1 MHSFQTLPSL
11 STYSHTAAGLG
22 RLFCL
27 AALLLLLVPMQH
39 VQAQIFKIPHPDT
52 TIGNAFGSSVAIDGN
67 RALVGA
73 SAERTC
79 GPNAGAAYIFERDS
93 TEGTWSQVA
102 RLTPRDCVIG
112 DFFGRSLSIS
122 GDRAVVAASGA
133 FPSRDASNAAYVFE
147 RDSTSGE
154 WEEVSKIRHNSDVEE
169 GSFAASVSLDGDRL
183 LIATSGDPIRHEYS
197 GAAYIYE
204 RTNAGQWKQ
213 TARLAGSGSRAY
225 GVFGGS
231 GALDGDYAVV
241 TASMYYKEKPGSLY
255 IFERDPN
262 TNRWS
267 EIKRIGGIDD
277 IFISVALDDKYIL
290 AGESLDGSKKSGIA
304 TLYERSEE
312 GEWGLKQIIKPNV
325 PYKSGAFG
333 STVSFD
339 GRTALIAGYDEQLGK
354 NFNID
359 RVVYE
364 FRYSEA
370 LDEWK
375 QRRIFDVGAVDFGT
389 AIAAGGGFAVIG
401 QVSDQQPGAAYV
413 VRIR

>member
-1 MHSFQTLPSL
+1 MLIGMFLWGAFVLAP
-11 STYSHTAAGLG
+11 AAS
-22 RLFCL
+22 
-27 AALLLLLVPMQH
+27 
-39 VQAQIFKIPHPDT
+39 AQIFKIPHPDT
-52 TIGNAFGSSVAIDGN
+52 TIGNAFGSSVAIDGD

-73 SAERTC
+73 SAENIC
-79 GPNAGAAYIFERDS
+79 GPNSGAAYIFERDS
-93 TEGTWSQVA
+93 EDDTWSQVA
-102 RLTPRDCVIG
+102 KLRPRDCVTG

-122 GDRAVVAASGA
+122 GDRAVIAASGS
-133 FPSRDASNAAYVFE
+133 FPSRNASNAAYIFE
-147 RDSTSGE
+147 RDTTSGI
-154 WEEVSKIRHNSDVEE
+154 WKEVSKISNDSKVEE
-169 GSFAASVSLDGDRL
+169 GSFAASVSLDDDRL
-183 LIATSGDPIRHEYS
+183 LIATSGDPIRHRYH

-204 RTNAGQWKQ
+204 RNAAGAWEKK
-213 TARLAGSGSRAY
+213 ARLTGSGSMAH

-231 GALDGDYAVV
+231 CALDGDYAVV
-241 TASMYYKEKPGSLY
+241 TASMYYEEKPGSLY
-255 IFERDPN
+255 VFERDPASG
-262 TNRWS
+262 RWR
-267 EIKRIGGIDD
+267 EVKRIGGIDD
-277 IFISVALDDKYIL
+277 IFISVALDDRFIL

-312 GEWGLKQIIKPNV
+312 GWALKQIIKPNV

-333 STVSFD
+333 SAVSFD
-339 GRTALIAGYDEQLGK
+339 GRSALIAGYDEQLGK

-364 FRYSEA
+364 FKYSEP

-401 QVSDQQPGAAYV
+401 QVSDQEPGAAYV

>member
-1 MHSFQTLPSL
+1 MRTHLTSL
-11 STYSHTAAGLG
+11 KQ
-22 RLFCL
+22 RLFYL
-27 AALLLLLVPMQH
+27 VLSMALMMPALQETN
-39 VQAQIFKIPHPDT
+39 AQIFKIPHPDT
-52 TIGNAFGSSVAIDGN
+52 TIGNAFGSSVAIDGA

-73 SAERTC
+73 SAEKTC
-79 GPNAGAAYIFERDS
+79 GPNSGAAYVFERDS

-102 RLTPRDCVIG
+102 RLTPKDCVIG

-122 GDRAVVAASGA
+122 GNRAVIAASGS
-133 FPSRDASNAAYVFE
+133 FPSRNASNAAYIFE
-147 RDSTSGE
+147 RDETTGVWS
-154 WEEVSKIRHNSDVEE
+154 EVSKISHKSTIEE

-204 RTNAGQWKQ
+204 RNNAGNWVRK
-213 TARLAGSGSRAY
+213 ARLTGSDSKAY
-225 GVFGGS
+225 GIFGGS

-255 IFERDPN
+255 IFERNPATDE
-262 TNRWS
+262 WK
-267 EIKRIGGIDD
+267 EVKRIGGIDD
-277 IFISVALDDKYIL
+277 ISISVAMDNNYIL

-304 TLYERSEE
+304 TLYERGDDNS
-312 GEWGLKQIIKPNV
+312 WALKQIIKPNV

-333 STVSFD
+333 SAVSFD
-339 GRTALIAGYDEQLGK
+339 GKSALIAGYDEQLGK

-364 FRYSEA
+364 FKYSEA

-389 AIAAGGGFAVIG
+389 AIAAGGGYALIG
-401 QVSDQQPGAAYV
+401 QVSDQAPGAAYV